1 MFVCFSSCF
10 IWNTS
15 CAGLAWKAESVSVKH
30 RADLPWL
37 LFTIVFD
44 FSSFRRPTRSSSL
57 LMQKGWMKECQEIH
71 GALETVHISTT
82 TEYTSRQTR
91 QKVGMKDCLSQW
103 SFLQLSD
110 FPTRTSFGVYLH
122 LYHALRAFT

>member
-1 MFVCFSSCF
+1 MFVFLNCKKIEEFVYFSSCF

-37 LFTIVFD
+37 LFTVVFD
-44 FSSFRRPTRSSSL
+44 FSSFRQPTRSSSL
-57 LMQKGWMKECQEIH
+57 LMQKGWTKECQEIR
-71 GALETVHISTT
+71 GALGTVHISTT
-82 TEYTSRQTR
+82 TVYTPRQTR
-91 QKVGMKDCLSQW
+91 QKVG
-103 SFLQLSD
+103 